1 MKLDCIVVICLLV
14 FSYTLGYPQAI
25 YVKPAMVCLV
35 TNVQNVKRE
44 NSNRRSEGRSAQ
56 NVPEILQQKELDL
69 KNNLNVSI
77 SQSFSII
84 AKSKHF

>member
-1 MKLDCIVVICLLV
+1 MKLNCIVVICLLI
-14 FSYTLGYPQAI
+14 FSYTLERPQAI

-77 SQSFSII
+77 GQSFSNH
-84 AKSKHF
+84 SKKQTF